1 MEDMGMVTVSVLML
15 TYNREN
21 MVARAIKSILTQ
33 TFRDF
38 EFIIVDNGSTDRS
51 SDIAEEYA
59 AKDCRVRVIHRER
72 GTIGAG
78 RNTAL
83 DAARGKYLT
92 FIDDDDW
99 ADPDFLEFLVHLI
112 EEDQSDV
119 AICGAADRAF
129 NEKMIMTA
137 ERAVIELMWRKKYS
151 VAFPTKLFRREL
163 MESLRFP
170 EETKYDDIALMYR
183 LLAQAGQV
191 AYHGLPKYTFYRH
204 PNNHSAWT
212 TDHSKLTP
220 ETLIEYL
227 DVYRARTK
235 WLSAQF
241 PGQADTFQYFEW
253 SFMISMVEK
262 INRFR
267 LLNCEQQREDMEAV
281 LSENRFSFIHHPL
294 IQPFERIWMDRYV
307 DQTND
312 YADRNGVK

>member
-1 MEDMGMVTVSVLML
+1 M
-15 TYNREN
+15 
-21 MVARAIKSILTQ
+21 
-33 TFRDF
+33 
-38 EFIIVDNGSTDRS
+38 
-51 SDIAEEYA
+51 
-59 AKDCRVRVIHRER
+59 
-72 GTIGAG
+72 
-78 RNTAL
+78 
-83 DAARGKYLT
+83 
-92 FIDDDDW
+92 
-99 ADPDFLEFLVHLI
+99 
-112 EEDQSDV
+112 
-119 AICGAADRAF
+119 
-129 NEKMIMTA
+129 
-137 ERAVIELMWRKKYS
+137 
-151 VAFPTKLFRREL
+151 
-163 MESLRFP
+163 
-170 EETKYDDIALMYR
+170 
-183 LLAQAGQV
+183 

-307 DQTND
+307 DQTKYYFRHKTHGKLFIKNVDVALNGEDEKELFFSLLSD
-312 YADRNGVK
+312 YADRIYIEKIANLFSTIDYKNIIQKDEGINRYGEKLYKAQVCAFPFYYLLIFPNGDIRPCTNIISSARLGNVYSDTLVRVWNGKMRQAFLKMQLEHRRFLHCL